1 MRPGYFIQSGVD
13 GSDFETIKK
22 FLKNVLPGSILVS
35 RKNFTN
41 SSELSELIKKI
52 NKFYRIENGI
62 EEPYYAIDQ
71 EGGNVIRLSD
81 VNYIPSNLAL
91 GKINNIQFTYY
102 SGLKTGF
109 DLASVG
115 INWNLAPDLDVLKN
129 FSNPVILERSFG
141 TDIDS
146 VSKHGIAYINGL
158 RKYGVASTA
167 KHFPGHGFV
176 SADSHKI
183 LPVDGRNISEI
194 YNDMEPFVKSS
205 KNNVDSI
212 MMSHVE
218 YENIDPYPAS
228 LSEKLY
234 DILRNKIGF
243 KGVIITDS
251 MDMKAISL
259 NYSYREI
266 VNLSLN
272 NGADIVE
279 SADTG
284 TAENLKYELEKIEI
298 KDENNKIKRIK
309 NLIPE
314 RILNFKPPDKIMD
327 VISYKSIV
335 WKRYVT
341 LEPEKDFY
349 LIFMP
354 YSLTD
359 VNSDMNNYSK
369 LKEEL
374 ELNNFKFKFIQ
385 FRDLKD
391 VLFTRQQLIFLGRNE
406 NFYDNYKIINEKAK
420 GNRCVYISTSLGMDD
435 GLINDDIGYICTYST
450 KVENIIYAIYSILGF
465 V

>member
-1 MRPGYFIQSGVD
+1 
-13 GSDFETIKK
+13 
-22 FLKNVLPGSILVS
+22 
-35 RKNFTN
+35 
-41 SSELSELIKKI
+41 
-52 NKFYRIENGI
+52 
-62 EEPYYAIDQ
+62 
-71 EGGNVIRLSD
+71 
-81 VNYIPSNLAL
+81 
-91 GKINNIQFTYY
+91 
-102 SGLKTGF
+102 
-109 DLASVG
+109 
-115 INWNLAPDLDVLKN
+115 
-129 FSNPVILERSFG
+129 
-141 TDIDS
+141 
-146 VSKHGIAYINGL
+146 
-158 RKYGVASTA
+158 
-167 KHFPGHGFV
+167 
-176 SADSHKI
+176 
-183 LPVDGRNISEI
+183 
-194 YNDMEPFVKSS
+194 
-205 KNNVDSI
+205 
-212 MMSHVE
+212 VE

-243 KGVIITDS
+243 NGVIITDS

-327 VISYKSIV
+327 VISYRSIV

-354 YSLTD
+354 YSLTN

-369 LKEEL
+369 LKDEL
-374 ELNNFKFKFIQ
+374 ELNNFKFKFVQ
-385 FRDLKD
+385 FSDLND
-391 VLFTRQQLIFLGRNE
+391 MSFTGTQLVFLGRNE